1 MTKRVIL
8 LAALLAACGKEVG
21 RIPMTGEGEGDASVS
36 LKADQPLA
44 LWTTLDV
51 MWDGTW
57 TPAYD
62 VELRDSSGK
71 AVATT
76 KCDPLSTSTRV
87 SSVIT
92 NMGNHHTRSYAG
104 KMQCDL
110 KAPSAGAYTV
120 HTRLTY
126 GGSKP
131 TSLTVKDISLVL
143 KI

>member
-21 RIPMTGEGEGDASVS
+21 RIGMTGEGEGDASVT
-36 LKADQPLA
+36 LKADQTLA

-51 MWDGTW
+51 VWDGAF
-57 TPAYD
+57 TPNYD

-76 KCDPLSTSTRV
+76 KCDPLDPTTRM

-92 NMGNHHTRSYAG
+92 NMGSHHTRSYTG
-104 KMQCDL
+104 KMRCDL
-110 KAPSAGAYTV
+110 EPPSAGTYTV
-120 HTRLTY
+120 HAKLTY
-126 GGSKP
+126 GSSKP
-131 TSLTVKDISLVL
+131 TSLAVKDIGLVL

>member
-21 RIPMTGEGEGDASVS
+21 RIPMTGEGEGDTSVTV
-36 LKADQPLA
+36 KADQPLA

-51 MWDGTW
+51 TWDGAW
-57 TPAYD
+57 APAYE

-76 KCDPLSTSTRV
+76 KCDPLDPTTRT

-92 NMGNHHTRSYAG
+92 NMGSHHTRSYAG
-104 KMQCDL
+104 KMKCEL
-110 KAPSAGAYTV
+110 VPPAAGTYTV
-120 HTRLTY
+120 HGKLTY
-126 GGSKP
+126 GGTKP
-131 TSLTVKDISLVL
+131 TSLAVKDISLVL